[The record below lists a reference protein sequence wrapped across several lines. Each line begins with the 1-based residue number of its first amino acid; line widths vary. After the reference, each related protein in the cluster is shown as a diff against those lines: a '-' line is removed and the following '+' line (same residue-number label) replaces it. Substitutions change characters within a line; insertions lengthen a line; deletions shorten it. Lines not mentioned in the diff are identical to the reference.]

1 MKPVLLLLMMHS
13 KTLLKA
19 ASLLAPQTRS
29 FFCIVPQNCRGI
41 RLNFGRFSTSLEPGI
56 RLELP
61 FYHNILL
68 LDIREKIETIP
79 TVRAI
84 SSDSVTFSVDA
95 SVQFKIVDTKKALLN
110 VRDAGAELIEKCKME
125 LRGHLSLATITEI
138 LQRKTEISKTVLDSV
153 TPTALEWG
161 IEVSSIQIKD
171 IEFDESMKNAMTTV
185 AEATR
190 HAEAKVI
197 NARSDVET
205 AKQYNEAAKIYS
217 ENPLTMR
224 LREFQLWQSVS
235 KNECATVYVV
245 PSNLLDFMGSAKG
258 NTPSQPQ
265 VTPPGPSILEVE

>member
-1 MKPVLLLLMMHS
+1 MHS

-95 SVQFKIVDTKKALLN
+95 SVQFKIIDTKKALLN
-110 VRDAGAELIEKCKME
+110 VRDAGAELLEKCKME

-205 AKQYNEAAKIYS
+205 AKQYHQAARIYS
-217 ENPLTMR
+217 ENPMSVR

-235 KNECATVYVV
+235 RNEGTTIYVV
-245 PSNLLDFMGSAKG
+245 PSNLLDFVNQVKA
-258 NTPSQPQ
+258 PSQPY
-265 VTPPGPSILEVE
+265 VAPSSGPTVLEVE